1 MSPSSTS
8 DSSSISNGNH
18 PSNTELN
25 KELATKSLESRD
37 LTLELDEEGHLL
49 DHNLWTPEVAQ
60 QLADTLAVTL
70 TDDHY
75 RILQQVRAF
84 HTEFNHPPSTRP
96 LIKYLMKTLPEMQ
109 ISNQLLQQMFNTG
122 LVARHVNRIA
132 GLPKPPNCL

>member
-8 DSSSISNGNH
+8 DSSSTSNGNH
-18 PSNTELN
+18 PSNAELN
-25 KELATKSLESRD
+25 KELATKSLESQD

>member
-1 MSPSSTS
+1 MSPSSTFHSTHTS
-8 DSSSISNGNH
+8 DSSY
-18 PSNTELN
+18 PSKTEPN
-25 KELATKSLESRD
+25 KQLATESSESRS

-49 DHNLWTPEVAQ
+49 DHSLWTPKVAQ
-60 QLADTLAVTL
+60 QLADTLTVTL

>member
-8 DSSSISNGNH
+8 DSSTSNGNH
-18 PSNTELN
+18 PSNAELN
-25 KELATKSLESRD
+25 KELATKSLESQD

>member
-1 MSPSSTS
+1 MSLSSTS
-8 DSSSISNGNH
+8 DSSTSNGNH
-18 PSNTELN
+18 PSNAELN
-25 KELATKSLESRD
+25 KELATKSLESQD

>member
-1 MSPSSTS
+1 MSPSSTF
-8 DSSSISNGNH
+8 DSSTSNGNH
-18 PSNTELN
+18 PSNAELN
-25 KELATKSLESRD
+25 KELATKSLESQD
-37 LTLELDEEGHLL
+37 LALELDEEGHLL

-70 TDDHY
+70 TDAHY

-84 HTEFNHPPSTRP
+84 HKEFNHPPSTRP

>member
-8 DSSSISNGNH
+8 DSSTSNGKH

>member
-8 DSSSISNGNH
+8 DSSTSNGKH

-25 KELATKSLESRD
+25 KELATQSLESQD